1 MTGQEIIDEFNNAK
15 EELKT
20 AKKHLEQARQ
30 NVIFMHRGQLDRAV
44 ADGFLKRSGDMYVNE
59 SLKIELD
66 KEKVFVYICPK
77 PAKNSSSSKV
87 ILTPRI
93 TLETAYASA
102 DHFAKT
108 NIEAYRALKE
118 LFIYIP
124 KEA

>member
-20 AKKHLEQARQ
+20 AKKRLEQARQ
-30 NVIFMHRGQLDRAV
+30 NVIFMYRGQLDRAV

-66 KEKVFVYICPK
+66 KDKIFVYICSK
-77 PAKNSSSSKV
+77 FAKNKYPPEV
-87 ILTPRI
+87 VLTPRI
-93 TLETAYASA
+93 TLTAAYASA

-108 NIEAYRALKE
+108 DIEVYRALKE